1 MESRSGVRKEKIH
14 GEQEWSKEGKGDME
28 SRSGVRKEMRHGW
41 SKDGVRKEKETW
53 RAGVE

>member
-14 GEQEWSKEGKGDME
+14 GEQESSKKGKDTWRAEVEKERKRYME
-28 SRSGVRKEMRHGW
+28 SSY
-41 SKDGVRKEKETW
+41 GVRKEKETW

>member
-14 GEQEWSKEGKGDME
+14 GEQEWNKEGKGDME
-28 SRSGVRKEMRHGW
+28 SRSGI
-41 SKDGVRKEKETW
+41 RKEKETW